1 MWYDVFAERA
11 RARARE
17 GEREREYRV
26 YAQHTHWHTYGTHT
40 AHTCGVVSGVVF
52 ADIERERAYRVY
64 LCACGE
70 CDRVEHACA
79 DLFLEADE

>member
-1 MWYDVFAERA
+1 M
-11 RARARE
+11 
-17 GEREREYRV
+17 
-26 YAQHTHWHTYGTHT
+26 
-40 AHTCGVVSGVVF
+40 SGVVF